1 MEVEEAVR
9 LLLSCTG
16 DDSMREGLRDT
27 PMRVAK
33 AFGEWYSGY
42 GRDPSDLF
50 KAFEDGATEGCD
62 EMVLVANIP
71 VFSNCEHHMTPF
83 FGFAH
88 VAYVPKKRILGLSKF
103 ARLVE
108 VFARRLQVQERLTNQ
123 VADCI
128 VDNLQPLGV
137 GVLLECRHM
146 CIESRGIKARGT
158 ITTTSALRGVLR
170 TDPSARSEFFSLV
183 QSASKAAGGI

>member
-1 MEVEEAVR
+1 
-9 LLLSCTG
+9 
-16 DDSMREGLRDT
+16 
-27 PMRVAK
+27 
-33 AFGEWYSGY
+33 
-42 GRDPSDLF
+42 
-50 KAFEDGATEGCD
+50 
-62 EMVLVANIP
+62 
-71 VFSNCEHHMTPF
+71 MTPF